1 MNFRAT
7 LLAVAFGLAG
17 TTAASEVT
25 DNISKKLTDITGF
38 KVESVQEGSTGLY
51 EIVTDKGIFY
61 ATADGE
67 HLFNG
72 SLHTFEDG
80 LFNITQQR
88 KIDVAEAR
96 IDSIKGDFVS
106 YPAANE
112 KHELMV
118 FFDTTCGYCR
128 KMHNEMSRYNAL
140 GITINY
146 AIWPRQ
152 GVYMRGSNLHTQSY
166 KNMESIVC
174 SPNPAMAMNMVMR
187 DTPIEQSSCENTI
200 EESFNLGQWLEVSG
214 TPAVYDMKGNLVS
227 RGYLPPEAM
236 LRALEGRG

>member
-1 MNFRAT
+1 MNVKTT
-7 LLAVAFGLAG
+7 LLAVAFGLTG
-17 TTAASEVT
+17 TAVASEAT
-25 DNISKKLTDITGF
+25 DTISQKLTDITGF
-38 KVESVQEGSTGLY
+38 AVESVKESSAGLY

-61 ATADGE
+61 ATEDGK

-72 SLHTFEDG
+72 SLHAFEDG
-80 LFNITQQR
+80 LLNLTQQR
-88 KIDVAEAR
+88 KVDIAEKR
-96 IDSIKGDFVS
+96 IDKIKNDFVS

-128 KMHNEMSRYNAL
+128 KMHSEMSRYNAL

-146 AIWPRQ
+146 AMWPRQ
-152 GVYMRGSNLHTQSY
+152 GVYMRGSNVYTQSY

-174 SPNPAMAMNMVMR
+174 SSNPAMSMNMVMR
-187 DTPIEQSSCENTI
+187 DTPIEQSSCDNTI
-200 EESFNLGQWLEVSG
+200 EDSFNLGQWLEVSG
-214 TPAVYDMKGNLVS
+214 TPAVYDMEGNLVA

-236 LRALEGRG
+236 LKTLEGRG